1 MPLKD
6 LEDATR
12 AFRKM
17 QQRGDSPQ
25 VVVIG
30 LQSSRKHSVHSKRS
44 SRDASVAEELV
55 VGDGVGG
62 GLSRGGMAE
71 VAGGGAVVRG
81 CIFFQAFSPLL
92 FEALAKK
99 TTIAVVRQDQ
109 S

>member
-44 SRDASVAEELV
+44 SRDASVELV

-62 GLSRGGMAE
+62 GLSRGWVAE

>member
-1 MPLKD
+1 M
-6 LEDATR
+6 
-12 AFRKM
+12 
-17 QQRGDSPQ
+17 
-25 VVVIG
+25 
-30 LQSSRKHSVHSKRS
+30 
-44 SRDASVAEELV
+44 AEELV

-62 GLSRGGMAE
+62 GLSRGGVAE